1 MTPNESAGRI
11 DTESRDGVF
20 RIVMNR
26 PGKKNAL
33 TVEMYSALTEAIEQA
48 EKDPAVRVILIT
60 GAGDCFT
67 SGNDLRDFLD
77 NPPRHESSPVF
88 RFMAAIAR
96 AEKPVVAAVCGLAV
110 GIGTTMLFHC
120 DLAYA
125 GTSARFML
133 PFVNLG
139 LCPEAGSSLLLPLLA
154 GHRRASE
161 ILLLGEMFPAEKA
174 KEIGLVNA
182 VLEDSQVMVH
192 ALEQAGKLAAKPQ
205 ASVRLTKSM
214 LKKTNARM
222 IEGTIYEEARLL
234 IERIKSPEAIE
245 AFTAFFERRPPN
257 FSKFRP

>member
-1 MTPNESAGRI
+1 MAMTPNQPAGRI
-11 DTESRDGVF
+11 DTESHDGVF

-26 PGKKNAL
+26 PDKKNAL
-33 TVEMYSALTEAIEQA
+33 TIAMYSALTEAVEQA

-110 GIGTTMLFHC
+110 GIGTTMLLHC
-120 DLAYA
+120 DLVYA
-125 GTSARFML
+125 GTNARFLL

-161 ILLLGEMFPAEKA
+161 ILLLGEMFSTEKA
-174 KEIGLVNA
+174 AEIGLVNSI
-182 VLEDSQVMVH
+182 LEDSQVAAY
-192 ALEQAGKLAAKPQ
+192 ALEQARKLAAKPQ
-205 ASVRLTKSM
+205 SSVRLTKSM

-234 IERIKSPEAIE
+234 IERVTSPEATE
-245 AFTAFFERRPPN
+245 AFTAFFERRKPDFTN
-257 FSKFRP
+257 F